1 MDINIVDVN
10 SYGLNR
16 GIYATATGNV
26 LPDATCTALIAAGDA
41 VLINYSFGLP
51 IGNGLVTPVTAS
63 RNNDTTDMNNVL
75 ECNSASAINITVQ
88 PAATTNF
95 PDGTILTIY
104 QVGVG
109 ASLFVAG
116 AGVTI
121 QGTAPTATQY
131 THIAVRKRTGDTWAW
146 V

>member
-1 MDINIVDVN
+1 MSDYV
-10 SYGLNR
+10 
-16 GIYATATGNV
+16 TGE
-26 LPDATCTALIAAGDA
+26 
-41 VLINYSFGLP
+41 
-51 IGNGLVTPVTAS
+51 
-63 RNNDTTDMNNVL
+63 TTDLFDPITGAWVGVIDKKGKEQLVVGGGNAVEVLAGRSALLTDANTIL
-75 ECNSASAINITVQ
+75 ECNSASAINITIQ
-88 PAATTNF
+88 PSATTNF

-131 THIAVRKRTGDTWAW
+131 MHIAVRKRSGDTWAW